1 MKSYCNAQKGIIC
14 LFAFIFLLLTVHIS
28 IAETGKSSGAVDELS
43 KESKKTERFVSIDF
57 NDVDIS
63 VFIKF
68 ISELT
73 RKNFVIDKRVKGKVT
88 IISPEKISIKEAY
101 KVFESVLEVHGYA
114 TVKTGKI
121 IKIIPAP
128 DARSKNIETRFN
140 EELASPE
147 DKVVTQLILL
157 EYADPAEIKRLF
169 APMISKSSVVLAY
182 PPTNMM
188 IVTDVYSNIR
198 RLLRILE
205 IIDVK
210 GIGQE
215 LSIIPIEFADAAN
228 LVKLLDSVFK
238 TKKRP
243 KKGDIGKEIRFV
255 TDERTNT
262 IVLLAS
268 EDDTVRIKK
277 LIAML
282 DKEVPRGKEKIRVYY
297 LENATAEDLAKVLQ
311 ELPAKQKGT
320 VKGKKETP
328 LISGDVIIKADKA
341 TNSLIIMADKDDYL
355 VIEEIIEKL
364 DIPRAMVYIEC
375 LIMEVNVN
383 KAFQVG
389 AEWVGGG
396 KTTYDNKSGYFGGG
410 FSGGKDNNSYSN
422 IASISGGRFP
432 SGFSLG
438 ILGEAVTIGEVTF
451 PGLGA
456 IIDAYKEDKDVHILS
471 TPQILTTNNEEAS
484 IYVGKN
490 IPYVTRLDRT
500 EGGATDYSNYEYK
513 DVGITLKITPQ
524 ISKDRLVRL
533 NIAQEVTK
541 LESEIGDVRPTTL
554 KRTID
559 TTVIVKDKNT
569 VVIGGLIDDS
579 FSNTE
584 YRVPCLGNIPV
595 LGWAFKSM
603 VKSNDKT
610 NLFIFLTPHVIKNPV
625 EADTIYKEKKD
636 RIDTI
641 KEGSIKMYEGEKKQT
656 KDVELSDLGYRCLQ
670 NKKYD
675 KAGEYF
681 ERALEINPDNPYA
694 LLNMGVVYEVKGDK
708 DKAIKIYK
716 KLLAINPDVRAGTS
730 TDPEKKGCKLVDI
743 AKDNLEKLLKKEK

>member
-1 MKSYCNAQKGIIC
+1 MKSYSNSLKCILC
-14 LFAFIFLLLTVHIS
+14 LFIVISFVLTSISSASENSAVRNGSEIRYADKEINIRFGRSTKSAIVKKLKPGDKIKVNFLKDNWYAVFNLDESAGKEKEAIGYVLASLLHVFP
-28 IAETGKSSGAVDELS
+28 EPFLK
-43 KESKKTERFVSIDF
+43 KEVERFVSIDF

-73 RKNFVIDKRVKGKVT
+73 KKNFVVDKRVKGKVT

-101 KVFESVLEVHGYA
+101 KVFESVLEVHGYT

-198 RLLRILE
+198 RLLGILE
-205 IIDVK
+205 VIDVK

-215 LSIIPIEFADAAN
+215 LSIIPLEFADAAK

-238 TKKRP
+238 TKKKP
-243 KKGDIGKEIRFV
+243 KKGDIGKETRFV

-282 DKEVPRGKEKIRVYY
+282 DKEVPRGKEKIHVYY

-311 ELPAKQKGT
+311 ELPAKQKAT
-320 VKGKKETP
+320 IKGKKETP

-355 VIEEIIEKL
+355 VLEEIIKKL

-383 KAFQVG
+383 KEFDLG
-389 AEWVGGG
+389 TEWQAGG
-396 KTTYDNKSGYFGGG
+396 KTSYDDKSGFFGGG
-410 FSGGKDNNSYSN
+410 FGGSNNYGNTTGMVNPLTGAVSL
-422 IASISGGRFP
+422 P
-432 SGFSLG
+432 PGFSLG
-438 ILGEAVTIGEVTF
+438 VLGEVVKIGDIIF
-451 PGLGA
+451 PNIAA
-456 IIDAYKEDKDVHILS
+456 IIQAYKKDKDVYILS
-471 TPQILTTNNEEAS
+471 TPQILTTDNEEAS
-484 IYVGKN
+484 ITVGKN
-490 IPYVTRLDRT
+490 IPYITRQDT
-500 EGGATDYSNYEYK
+500 TSIGTTDYSNYEYK

-524 ISKDRLVRL
+524 ISKDRMVRL
-533 NIAQEVTK
+533 KIEQEVTK
-541 LESEIGDVRPTTL
+541 LESSSGEFRPTTL

-579 FSNTE
+579 FSNIE
-584 YRVPCLGNIPV
+584 YRVPCLGNIPL

-603 VKSNDKT
+603 SKSNDKT
-610 NLFIFLTPHVIKNPV
+610 NLFVFLTPHVIKNPE
-625 EADTIYKEKKD
+625 EADTVYKEKKD
-636 RIDTI
+636 RIDKI
-641 KEGSIKMYEGEKKQT
+641 KEGNIKMYKK
-656 KDVELSDLGYRCLQ
+656 K
-670 NKKYD
+670 
-675 KAGEYF
+675 
-681 ERALEINPDNPYA
+681 
-694 LLNMGVVYEVKGDK
+694 
-708 DKAIKIYK
+708 
-716 KLLAINPDVRAGTS
+716 
-730 TDPEKKGCKLVDI
+730 
-743 AKDNLEKLLKKEK
+743 

>member
-1 MKSYCNAQKGIIC
+1 MKSYSDPLKCILC
-14 LFAFIFLLLTVHIS
+14 LFIVISFVLTSISSASENSAVSNESEIRYADKEINIRFDRSTKSAIVKKLKPGDKIKVNFL
-28 IAETGKSSGAVDELS
+28 KDNWYAVFNLDEPAS
-43 KESKKTERFVSIDF
+43 KEKEAMGYVLASLLHPFPEPFLKTVKSNKLFNEKKEIERFVSIDF
-57 NDVDIS
+57 NGVDIS

-101 KVFESVLEVHGYA
+101 KVFESVLEVHGYT

-198 RLLRILE
+198 RLLGILE
-205 IIDVK
+205 VIDVK

-243 KKGDIGKEIRFV
+243 KKGDIGQETRFV

-320 VKGKKETP
+320 IKGKKETP
-328 LISGDVIIKADKA
+328 LISSDVIIKADKA

-355 VIEEIIEKL
+355 VIEEIIKKL

-375 LIMEVNVN
+375 LIMEVKVTKSFNIGIDWQ
-383 KAFQVG
+383 A
-389 AEWVGGG
+389 GG
-396 KTTYDNKSGYFGGG
+396 KTGYDDKTAYFGGG
-410 FSGGKDNNSYSN
+410 TNYGA
-422 IASISGGRFP
+422 IAGMTKTNPVVLP

-438 ILGEAVTIGEVTF
+438 IFGEFVTINGLEY
-451 PGLGA
+451 PGLA
-456 IIDAYKEDKDVHILS
+456 AVIQAYKMDTDVNILS

-484 IYVGKN
+484 ISVGEN
-490 IPYVTRLDRT
+490 IPYITREDRT
-500 EGGATDYSNYEYK
+500 DTGTDYSNYEYK

-524 ISKDRLVRL
+524 ISKDRMVRL
-533 NIAQEVTK
+533 KIEQEVTK
-541 LESEIGDVRPTTL
+541 LGPSTTETEFRPTTL
-554 KRTID
+554 KRTIN

-569 VVIGGLIDDS
+569 VVIGGLIDDIL
-579 FSNTE
+579 SNTE
-584 YRVPCLGNIPV
+584 SMVPCLGNIPV
-595 LGWAFKSM
+595 LGWAFKTMS
-603 VKSNDKT
+603 KSNDKT
-610 NLFIFLTPHVIKNPV
+610 NLFVFLTPHVIKNPA
-625 EADTIYKEKKD
+625 EADTIYKKKKD
-636 RIDTI
+636 QIDKI
-641 KEGSIKMYEGEKKQT
+641 KEGNIKMYKK
-656 KDVELSDLGYRCLQ
+656 K
-670 NKKYD
+670 
-675 KAGEYF
+675 
-681 ERALEINPDNPYA
+681 
-694 LLNMGVVYEVKGDK
+694 
-708 DKAIKIYK
+708 
-716 KLLAINPDVRAGTS
+716 
-730 TDPEKKGCKLVDI
+730 
-743 AKDNLEKLLKKEK
+743 